1 MLFCRELLCDL
12 GQRCGIDTA
21 LDWKTI
27 ESRVESEGL
36 SFLTI
41 TLTNFGAALEQG
53 LDRGFV
59 APDMFPGFR
68 FHAGLPVFLRGF
80 LELIFN
86 PVSGSLLNSPNSEA
100 VYAVRQLTLAFGK
113 ILLDTTDRRKAA
125 ALARFVQCE
134 NEMVDFRDRYEGSP
148 QQGEFRKSC
157 EILYSEL
164 FRRLNRKVEAKEV
177 VPRHGPGL
185 VADGVTSNQK
195 YNFRSWPSRLELHAP
210 LMDYAVASSSFF
222 KEGAEINLI
231 EPGAEPPVKVVTVPK
246 TLKTPRIIAIE
257 PSWMQY
263 MQQGVRSLIYDGVE
277 QIPYLFHMIR
287 FRDQEPNQLLARK
300 GSLYGELATLDLREA
315 SDRVSKMLVLDMLR
329 HYPALRGL
337 VLACRSERASVL
349 GHGIIPLSKFA
360 SMGSALCFPF
370 EAMAFLAMVFV
381 GISRKLNEPVTHV
394 LIKRY
399 MRKVRVFGDDIV
411 VPTDTVPFV
420 LKSLHDFGQVVNTAK
435 SFWTGSFR
443 ESCGKE
449 YFNGD
454 DVSIARVRRVFPAT
468 RRHALELVSTVS
480 LRNQHYVLG
489 NWGVVRYLDKL
500 IEGIIPFPAAS
511 PNFEGLGK
519 ATYLPLEDVAFD
531 RYLQRP
537 TRFAART
544 VSRSPEDH
552 LSGHGALLKFF
563 LKGDGIRPDAKHLV
577 RAGRPRATYI
587 KTSWLVD

>member
-1 MLFCRELLCDL
+1 MLFARELLYDL
-12 GQRCGIDTA
+12 GQRCGTDTV

-27 ESRVESEGL
+27 EDRVESEGV

-41 TLTNFGAALEQG
+41 TLTSFGSAFERG
-53 LDRGFV
+53 LDQGFV

-86 PVSGSLLNSPNSEA
+86 PVSGSLLDTPEVEA
-100 VYAVRQLTLAFGK
+100 IYAIRQLTLAFGK
-113 ILLDTTDRRKAA
+113 ILLDTTDRRKTA
-125 ALARFVQCE
+125 ALNRFVKCE

-148 QQGEFRKSC
+148 QQGEFRKAC

-164 FRRLNRKVEAKEV
+164 FRRINRKVEAKEV

-195 YNFRSWPSRLELHAP
+195 YNFRSWPSRLELQAP
-210 LMDYAVASSSFF
+210 VMDYAISGPSFF

-277 QIPYLFHMIR
+277 EIPYLFHMIR
-287 FRDQEPNQLLARK
+287 FRDQEPNQLLARD
-300 GSLYGELATLDLREA
+300 GSLYKGLATLDLREA
-315 SDRVSKMLVLDMLR
+315 SDRVSKMLVKDMLR
-329 HYPALRGL
+329 HYPALSGL
-337 VLACRSERASVL
+337 VMACRSERASVL
-349 GHGIIPLSKFA
+349 GHGILSLSKFA

-381 GISRKLNEPVTHV
+381 GIARESNEPVTHG
-394 LIKRY
+394 LIKKY

-411 VPTDTVPFV
+411 VPTHTVPAV
-420 LKSLHDFGQVVNTAK
+420 LRSLHDFGQVVNDAK

-449 YFNGD
+449 YYNGS
-454 DVSIARVRRVFPAT
+454 DVSIARVRRVFPTT
-468 RRHALELVSTVS
+468 RRHALEIESTSS

-489 NWGVVRYLDKL
+489 NWRVVRFLDSLLEKV
-500 IEGIIPFPAAS
+500 IPYPAVSPDFKGI
-511 PNFEGLGK
+511 GK
-519 ATYLPLEDVAFD
+519 VSFLPLEDTAFD
-531 RYLQRP
+531 LHLQRP
-537 TRFAART
+537 TRFAAEL
-544 VSRSPEDH
+544 VSRSPKDP
-552 LSGHGALLKFF
+552 LWGHGALLKFF
-563 LKGDGIRPDAKHLV
+563 LKGDEVRPDVKHLE
-577 RAGRPRATYI
+577 RAGRPRAFYI
-587 KTSWLVD
+587 RTAWLVD